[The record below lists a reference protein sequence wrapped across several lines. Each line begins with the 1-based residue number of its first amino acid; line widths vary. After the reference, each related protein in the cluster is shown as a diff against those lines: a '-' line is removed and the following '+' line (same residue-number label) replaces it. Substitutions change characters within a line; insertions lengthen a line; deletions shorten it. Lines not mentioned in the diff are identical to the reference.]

1 MAQFSSKTLARLLLN
16 VDRAILREAVD
27 LAELWDVFSSF
38 ERDALVQLGQEQNLL
53 ANLQTFGPDALRAL
67 SFEFFERVK
76 KIANDAPMLVRLQF
90 EGALHTWELIN
101 DVRDIVNTLAGPG
114 EPGADDISTAISHIS
129 NTINILASYLNAP
142 HETHHPLPAADAMI
156 VDARERAQAAR
167 LALGFP
173 G

>member
-1 MAQFSSKTLARLLLN
+1 MAQFSAKTLARLLKN
-16 VDRAILREAVD
+16 VDRDILREAVEE
-27 LAELWDVFSSF
+27 AELWDVFSSF
-38 ERDALVQLGQEQNLL
+38 ERGALVQLGQEQNLL

-76 KIANDAPMLVRLQF
+76 TIANDAPMLVRLQF
-90 EGALHTWELIN
+90 EGALHTWELLN
-101 DVRDIVNTLAGPG
+101 DVRDLVNTLVGPG
-114 EPGADDISTAISHIS
+114 EPGTNDIQTASSHIS

-156 VDARERAQAAR
+156 VDARERARAA
-167 LALGFP
+167 LVALGFP